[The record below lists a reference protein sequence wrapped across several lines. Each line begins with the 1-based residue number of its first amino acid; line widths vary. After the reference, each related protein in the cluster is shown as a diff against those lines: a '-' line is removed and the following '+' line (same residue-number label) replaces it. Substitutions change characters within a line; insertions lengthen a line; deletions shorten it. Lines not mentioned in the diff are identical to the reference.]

1 MDLKTRKYIK
11 NINQLP
17 KFDVAVENYNPS
29 KKLTGYEAFKSRW
42 NNGGGQKMTEGLVDT
57 VNTAFQ
63 FNSMKTPSNYAND
76 YVGKYGMREG
86 QVQGVNYMQYRD
98 IDQKAEESKLAA
110 ERDSK
115 IMQGASLGATT
126 GLSLGLGTAALTGA
140 GLGSWLGPVGAVA
153 GLGLGA
159 LFGGIFGNDSKHE
172 QERQMRIAQIKQN
185 NANEFWRSG
194 ALSAALRNRELED
207 IGNTNRFSL
216 FSSALGSENVNV
228 KNGKTTKKVLAHTSR
243 GVENVN
249 ANSKLNDGEIVRN
262 RYKGT
267 EHYVQGDPNQID
279 GEYGKLEKGDDV
291 VSSTLTVPGT
301 NVTIA
306 QAYPIAKAQGWENE
320 LIDVIQPMSREMVK
334 NNKTNGNLLHAWGGL
349 ENILATVPG
358 MIQSWSDY
366 NSISNDDIHR
376 TQLNPFHKHEGAI
389 SDLMHGRSVSAYP
402 QMQAITNTEAAQR
415 YRINQSGGLTA
426 MQKTMS
432 NLANSMN
439 SKIARANALAN
450 IQQIKNQYDKETA
463 DMLNNM
469 GSTVMDAT
477 TRAQMFNE
485 QMNASAHAAKTQG
498 LNMAKRNMLD
508 YTTQFA
514 KNAWEKSQ
522 FDQMMDLY
530 RQQVK
535 QEALAEYNRNKKDT
549 PTTSV
554 KQIAKTIDNSGL
566 YGIRNTADTV
576 QQRSDLYKKYMVN
589 PFSIGKIN
597 SMKIPQKSVQ
607 ELFYDQVNKIA
618 PGWQPE
624 DTSLLNM
631 FMPSQQVNASR
642 YGKKRYNKRH
652 KR

>member
-11 NINQLP
+11 NTNQLP
-17 KFDVAVENYNPS
+17 EFDVAVENYNPS

-42 NNGGGQKMTEGLVDT
+42 NNGGGQKMTEGLIDT

-76 YVGKYGMREG
+76 YVGKYGMQEG
-86 QVQGVNYMQYRD
+86 QVQGVNYMRYRD
-98 IDQKAEESKLAA
+98 IDQKAEESKLVP

-115 IMQGASLGATT
+115 IMQGASLGATA

-140 GLGSWLGPVGAVA
+140 GLGSWLGPVGAIA

-243 GVENVN
+243 GVENVK

-267 EHYVQGDPNQID
+267 EHYVQGNPNQID

-291 VSSTLTVPGT
+291 VSSTLTIPGT

-334 NNKTNGNLLHAWGGL
+334 NNKINRNLPHAWGGL
-349 ENILATVPG
+349 ENIIATVPG

-376 TQLNPFHKHEGAI
+376 TQLNPFHKYEGAI
-389 SDLMHGRSVSAYP
+389 SDLMHGRSISAYP

-432 NLANSMN
+432 NLANNMN

-450 IQQIKNQYDKETA
+450 IQQINNQYDKETA

-530 RQQVK
+530 WQQVK
-535 QEALAEYNRNKKDT
+535 QDALAEHNRNKKDT
-549 PTTSV
+549 PATSV

-589 PFSIGKIN
+589 PFSIEKIN
-597 SMKIPQKSVQ
+597 SMKIPQKSAQ
-607 ELFYDQVNKIA
+607 QLFDKQRSIF

-624 DTSLLNM
+624 DINLLNM
-631 FMPSQQVNASR
+631 FMPSQQLNASTN
-642 YGKKRYNKRH
+642 GKKKYNKRR
-652 KR
+652 KI

>member
-11 NINQLP
+11 NTNQLP
-17 KFDVAVENYNPS
+17 EFDAAVENYNPS

-42 NNGGGQKMTEGLVDT
+42 NNGGGQKMTEGLIDT

-86 QVQGVNYMQYRD
+86 QVQGINYMQYRD

-115 IMQGASLGATT
+115 IMQGASLGATA

-140 GLGSWLGPVGAVA
+140 SLGSWLGPVGAVA

-243 GVENVN
+243 GVENVK

-291 VSSTLTVPGT
+291 VSSTLTIPGT

-334 NNKTNGNLLHAWGGL
+334 NNKTNRNLPHAWGGL
-349 ENILATVPG
+349 ENIIATVPG

-376 TQLNPFHKHEGAI
+376 TQLNPFHKYEGAI
-389 SDLMHGRSVSAYP
+389 SDLMHGRSISAYP

-530 RQQVK
+530 RQYVNTANM
-535 QEALAEYNRNKKDT
+535 EAYHKVGLNPDGSKKMDIKLPT
-549 PTTSV
+549 AKSWMVSGNLLNAPTTPENFEQKAAQYKAQQDMFQDMFSDAKRELIPTLPWTTDMQNFIKKPSYRYKSV
-554 KQIAKTIDNSGL
+554 KQRKRKT
-566 YGIRNTADTV
+566 T
-576 QQRSDLYKKYMVN
+576 
-589 PFSIGKIN
+589 
-597 SMKIPQKSVQ
+597 
-607 ELFYDQVNKIA
+607 
-618 PGWQPE
+618 
-624 DTSLLNM
+624 
-631 FMPSQQVNASR
+631 
-642 YGKKRYNKRH
+642 
-652 KR
+652 

>member
-1 MDLKTRKYIK
+1 MDLKVHKYIK
-11 NINQLP
+11 NTKQLP
-17 KFDVAVENYNPS
+17 KFDKATENYDPS
-29 KKLTGYEAFKSRW
+29 KKLTGYEDFKSRW
-42 NNGGGQKMTEGLVDT
+42 DNGGGQKMMTGLMDT
-57 VNTAFQ
+57 FNTAFQ

-76 YVGKYGMREG
+76 FVGKYGTQEN
-86 QVQGVNYMQYRD
+86 QVQGVKYLQYRD
-98 IDQKAEESKLAA
+98 IDTKAEENRMSQ

-115 IMQGASLGATT
+115 IMQGATLGSTA

-140 GLGSWLGPVGAVA
+140 GLGSWLGPVGAIA

-172 QERQMRIAQIKQN
+172 QERQLRIAQIKQN

-194 ALSAALRNRELED
+194 ALSAALMNRELED
-207 IGNTNRFSL
+207 VGNTNRFNL

-291 VSSTLTVPGT
+291 VSSTLTIPGT

-334 NNKTNGNLLHAWGGL
+334 NNKTNKNLLHAWGGL

-376 TQLNPFHKHEGAI
+376 TQLNPFHKYEGAI

-498 LNMAKRNMLD
+498 LNMSKRNMLD

-530 RQQVK
+530 REYVNQD
-535 QEALAEYNRNKKDT
+535 ALAEYNRNKKDT
-549 PTTSV
+549 PTISAS
-554 KQIAKTIDNSGL
+554 QIAKTIDNSGL

-576 QQRSDLYKKYMVN
+576 QQRSDLYKKYVVN
-589 PFSIGKIN
+589 PFSIEKIN
-597 SMKIPQKSVQ
+597 SMKIPQKSAQ
-607 ELFYDQVNKIA
+607 YLFDKQRSIF
-618 PGWQPE
+618 PDWQPK
-624 DTSLLNM
+624 DINLLNM
-631 FMPSQQVNASR
+631 FMPSQQLNASTN
-642 YGKKRYNKRH
+642 GKKMYNKRR
-652 KR
+652 KK

>member
-11 NINQLP
+11 NTNQLP
-17 KFDVAVENYNPS
+17 EFDAAVENYNPN

-42 NNGGGQKMTEGLVDT
+42 NNGGGQKMTEGLIDT

-76 YVGKYGMREG
+76 FVGKYGMQEG

-98 IDQKAEESKLAA
+98 IDQKAEESKFSA

-140 GLGSWLGPVGAVA
+140 GLGSWLGPVGAFA

-291 VSSTLTVPGT
+291 VSSTLTIPGT

-334 NNKTNGNLLHAWGGL
+334 NNKTNGNLPHAWGGL

-376 TQLNPFHKHEGAI
+376 TQLNPFHKYEGAI
-389 SDLMHGRSVSAYP
+389 SDLMRGRSVSAYP

-450 IQQIKNQYDKETA
+450 TQQIKNQYDKETA

-530 RQQVK
+530 WQQVK
-535 QEALAEYNRNKKDT
+535 QDALAEYNRNKKDT
-549 PTTSV
+549 PATSV

-597 SMKIPQKSVQ
+597 SMKIPQKSAQ
-607 ELFYDQVNKIA
+607 QLLYEQRSIF

-624 DTSLLNM
+624 DTNLLNM
-631 FMPSQQVNASR
+631 FMPSQQLNVSTN
-642 YGKKRYNKRH
+642 GKKKYNKRR
-652 KR
+652 KI